1 VLRSEY
7 PATQGRPPRG
17 AVAFTISRP
26 FTLTRGVGIVLND
39 PAMRGGFGRWA
50 SAIALCASMS
60 LGTAARAT
68 IYGGGGSSRTDCLL
82 VFDAP
87 VNDPEGR
94 PKRVR
99 CTDGDTNCDGDG
111 VVNGQCLIAVGVCGN
126 STSDPLRCTSNG
138 LTSAEV

>member
-1 VLRSEY
+1 M
-7 PATQGRPPRG
+7 
-17 AVAFTISRP
+17 
-26 FTLTRGVGIVLND
+26 LND

-50 SAIALCASMS
+50 AGIALCASMS

-87 VNDPEGR
+87 VNDPESR

-99 CTDGDTNCDGDG
+99 CTDGEE
-111 VVNGQCLIAVGVCGN
+111 
-126 STSDPLRCTSNG
+126 S
-138 LTSAEV
+138 